1 MEFDAVAA
9 IVAGL
14 IGGGVMVVLLYM
26 GIAMMPDQMRMNL
39 LKLLGT
45 MFLPAGGAAYVLG
58 FMMHAMM
65 SVAFGLLHAAFFI
78 WLGVEAGVLWGLA
91 FGAVHWVVVGMG
103 LGMMPMMHQGIS
115 KGEIE
120 SPGFFALSAGGMTAM
135 GFLVLH
141 LVFGLLFGVIYGALA
156 S

>member
-14 IGGGVMVVLLYM
+14 IGGGVMIVLLYM
-26 GIAMMPDQMRMNL
+26 GIAMMPGHMRMNL

-58 FMMHAMM
+58 FMMHSMM
-65 SVAFGLLHAAFFI
+65 SVVFGLLHAAFFT
-78 WLGVEAGVLWGLA
+78 WLDVEAWLLWSLLFGV
-91 FGAVHWVVVGMG
+91 VHWVVVGME
-103 LGMMPMMHQGIS
+103 LAMMPMMHRGIS

-120 SPGFFALSAGGMTAM
+120 APGFFALSAGGMTAM

-141 LVFGLLFGVIYGALA
+141 LVFGLLFWVIYGAMA
-156 S
+156 G